1 MPSVTLFRSLILVL
15 TVLCSFSPS
24 LLVSAGSAKG
34 ATLTTAEQKGRL
46 NAQLLQAA
54 GNGALAQV
62 QALLKAGASA
72 DATDGSGRTALTW
85 AAKGDHVAVA
95 RALIAAG
102 ADPDPQDDQRNNA
115 LLVTGETGS
124 VAMLREV
131 LKARPNLTRTNRY
144 GGTALIPAADRG
156 HLPYVRELLATTKI
170 NVNHVNN
177 LGWTALLEAV
187 ILGDGGPA
195 HTEIVREL
203 LSHGAD
209 RNLADKGGMTPL
221 QHARQRG
228 YRAMVN
234 LLEARTLHE

>member
-1 MPSVTLFRSLILVL
+1 MRDVKKLSRGVILGL
-15 TVLCSFSPS
+15 ALLGSFSPS
-24 LLVSAGSAKG
+24 PMASALGVKGSAV
-34 ATLTTAEQKGRL
+34 TTTAQKSKL

-54 GNGALAQV
+54 EQGNLEQL
-62 QALLKAGASA
+62 QTLLKAGASA
-72 DATDGSGRTALTW
+72 SAADGSGRTALTW

-131 LKARPNLTRTNRY
+131 LKAKPDLTRTNRY

-156 HLPYVRELLATTKI
+156 HLPYVSEILKTTKI
-170 NVNHVNN
+170 DVNHVNN

-187 ILGDGGPA
+187 ILGDGGRA
-195 HTEIVREL
+195 HTGIVHEL
-203 LSHGAD
+203 LAHGAD
-209 RNLADKGGMTPL
+209 RKIADREGVTPL

-228 YRAMVN
+228 YSEMVK
-234 LLEARTLHE
+234 LLEK

>member
-1 MPSVTLFRSLILVL
+1 MFPVTAG
-15 TVLCSFSPS
+15 
-24 LLVSAGSAKG
+24 SAGSAKG
-34 ATLTTAEQKGRL
+34 AIVTTDRQNEL
-46 NAQLLQAA
+46 NAQLLNAA
-54 GNGALAQV
+54 ENGDLERV

-72 DATDGSGRTALTW
+72 DAKDGTGRTALTW

-131 LKARPNLTRTNRY
+131 LKANPDLTRTNRY

-156 HLPYVRELLATTKI
+156 HLPYVRELLQTTQI
-170 NVNHVNN
+170 DVNHINN

-187 ILGDGGPA
+187 ILGDGGKV

-203 LSHGAD
+203 LIHGAD
-209 RNLADKGGMTPL
+209 RQIADREGVTPL
-221 QHARQRG
+221 QHARQLG
-228 YRAMVN
+228 YAEMVK
-234 LLEARTLHE
+234 LLAGG

>member
-1 MPSVTLFRSLILVL
+1 MTGMKLPGRVILGLALLGSL
-15 TVLCSFSPS
+15 SP
-24 LLVSAGSAKG
+24 LLGSCQAQGSAKEV
-34 ATLTTAEQKGRL
+34 TVTTNQNGL

-54 GNGALAQV
+54 EKGDLAQLE
-62 QALLKAGASA
+62 ALLKAGASA
-72 DATDGSGRTALTW
+72 NAQDSTGRTALTW

-95 RALIAAG
+95 RALIAAR
-102 ADPDPQDDQRNNA
+102 ADPDPQDEQSNNA

-131 LKARPNLTRTNRY
+131 LKANPDLTRTNRY

-156 HLPYVRELLATTKI
+156 HLDYVREILKTKI
-170 NVNHVNN
+170 DVNHVNN

-187 ILGDGGPA
+187 TLGDGGPI

-203 LSHGAD
+203 LAHGAD
-209 RNLADKGGMTPL
+209 RRVADREGVTPL

-228 YRAMVN
+228 YSAMVR
-234 LLEARTLHE
+234 LLEK

>member
-1 MPSVTLFRSLILVL
+1 MHAAKLSRQVMLALA
-15 TVLCSFSPS
+15 
-24 LLVSAGSAKG
+24 LLGNWALLPAGSASSARG
-34 ATLTTAEQKGRL
+34 VAVTTDKHRDL
-46 NAQLLQAA
+46 NAPLLRAA
-54 GNGALAQV
+54 QQGDLEGLET
-62 QALLKAGASA
+62 LLKAGASA
-72 DATDGSGRTALTW
+72 RAADASGRTALTW

-102 ADPDPQDDQRNNA
+102 ADPDLQDEQRNNA

-131 LKARPNLTRTNRY
+131 LKAKPDLTLTNRY

-156 HLPYVRELLATTKI
+156 HLAYLRELLRTTKV

-187 ILGDGGPA
+187 ILGDGGPI

-203 LSHGAD
+203 LTHGAD
-209 RNLADKGGMTPL
+209 RRIADRDGMTPL
-221 QHARQRG
+221 AHARQRG
-228 YRAMVN
+228 YTKMVA
-234 LLEARTLHE
+234 LLAGGA

>member
-1 MPSVTLFRSLILVL
+1 MHAVKLPGRVLLSLA
-15 TVLCSFSPS
+15 
-24 LLVSAGSAKG
+24 LLGSSALLPAGSAGSARG
-34 ATLTTAEQKGRL
+34 VAVTTIKQTGEL
-46 NAQLLQAA
+46 NAKLLQAA
-54 GNGALAQV
+54 RDGDTEQLRR
-62 QALLKAGASA
+62 LLGAGASA
-72 DATDGSGRTALTW
+72 RAADASGRTALTW
-85 AAKGDHVAVA
+85 AAKNDHVAGA

-131 LKARPNLTRTNRY
+131 LKAEPDLTRTNRY

-156 HLPYVRELLATTKI
+156 HLAYLRELLRTTKI

-187 ILGDGGPA
+187 ILGDGGPT

-203 LSHGAD
+203 LAHGAD
-209 RNLADKGGMTPL
+209 RRIADRDGVTPL

-228 YRAMVN
+228 YTQMVK
-234 LLEARTLHE
+234 LLEGGS